1 MNMKENKTLQK
12 IFLVIT
18 LSIILIPLGLLIYFK
33 SIDKNTWI
41 EFLGGYLGS
50 IISAIVAGG
59 LAFYISHSESERQ
72 QSQLNQ
78 QLEAQKKIDIKVQS
92 DFLKKQLIIEK
103 KSKVLNTIMDLMN
116 TLPKMHGYIISRIE
130 TDKEIKKNVYDDYV
144 DEIQIIFI
152 EINTTAAFIPKYK
165 EKFVNLY
172 LDYIQYE
179 KNLRS
184 LVVATIANNE
194 ELEKGKELVE
204 ANPEDL
210 KDVAEELKVLA
221 DLRKKKGNRKSSR
234 HLSETSFFIKS
245 FLMSRDAVEQEYDE
259 LMDKSI
265 ELYQEVDNS
274 LFNDVRE
281 L

>member
-1 MNMKENKTLQK
+1 
-12 IFLVIT
+12 
-18 LSIILIPLGLLIYFK
+18 
-33 SIDKNTWI
+33 
-41 EFLGGYLGS
+41 
-50 IISAIVAGG
+50 
-59 LAFYISHSESERQ
+59 
-72 QSQLNQ
+72 
-78 QLEAQKKIDIKVQS
+78 
-92 DFLKKQLIIEK
+92 
-103 KSKVLNTIMDLMN
+103 MDLMN

-221 DLRKKKGNRKSSR
+221 DLREKKGNRKSSR

-274 LFNDVRE
+274 LFNAVRNNGTKRTNIIVKYETLHGKYNKVIGIKFYIRKRKSATDNDFDTVKINPYNIIDNEPRSEKENNVTADDFHRGYYEQKKKMTREE
-281 L
+281 LEKYEHDLSEGKV